1 MVHLSFYFQVLWLV
15 QKRVFSHFQSNIPSG
30 AFWLCFRELDSLC
43 ASPPSGKKVEI
54 LSSSIR
60 YISSSANSFKLIGS
74 RLYDEFA
81 RRRELR
87 LQLAHLQMHTFVHW
101 ERLFLIVYIGLLN
114 SKGRL
119 DEFGTGICGEVL
131 SSQ

>member
-1 MVHLSFYFQVLWLV
+1 MVHLFF
-15 QKRVFSHFQSNIPSG
+15 I
-30 AFWLCFRELDSLC
+30 
-43 ASPPSGKKVEI
+43 
-54 LSSSIR
+54 
-60 YISSSANSFKLIGS
+60 FKLIGS

-87 LQLAHLQMHTFVHW
+87 LQLVHLQMHTFVHW